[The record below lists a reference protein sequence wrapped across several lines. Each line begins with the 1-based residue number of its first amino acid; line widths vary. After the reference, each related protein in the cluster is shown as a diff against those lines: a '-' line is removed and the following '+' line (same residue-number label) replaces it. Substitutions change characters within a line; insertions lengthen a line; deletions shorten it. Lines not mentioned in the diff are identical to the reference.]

1 MTYVRKVSKL
11 LLPRNCC
18 LPFPSVHDKEADLKL
33 VFLSMKPGFPD
44 VER

>member
-11 LLPRNCC
+11 LLPRNC
-18 LPFPSVHDKEADLKL
+18 LFFSSVHDKEADLKL